1 MRTHAVTFYRNN
13 FAMNSNITSTEP
25 SDDWGDISD
34 AELLDVQSEHLAPPD
49 RSSPTLGGNVG
60 DDGQSLETT
69 EKRIDYLIKKW
80 PNLAPL
86 FERVK
91 NRSAALSVPNQSPM
105 ERFLKRHL
113 SVTQLCEQSWCEIK
127 MAYGFIKPKVR
138 MLEMQNTE
146 VTTGASIHLA
156 RELEVKPNVVTV
168 AAVTREDREA
178 LKLINILQM
187 VPALEAGQLVREF
200 PVFGVLE
207 GMFFMGVVD
216 ELYRSDSGELVLSEL
231 KTRSHNSL
239 PRPAQTK
246 GHALQVGMYKLLFDS
261 MVKGS
266 VKRDHL
272 LHNLQLDPNRVLGS
286 DLQTHTQSLGLQAVT
301 FRELLDHLLVVL
313 ICSNLHA
320 IDKLRLEYSHQS
332 SGKLIGT
339 REVAFEEAELRTN
352 IRGYLAYWRGERV
365 PQGVEVEEAWKCRMC
380 PYEET
385 CDWRRDRSQRLM
397 MVNKRAKLECP
408 KSDDPKP
415 NGSDLNG
422 SKLGVEYR

>member
-1 MRTHAVTFYRNN
+1 
-13 FAMNSNITSTEP
+13 MNSNITSTEP

-80 PNLAPL
+80 PNLAHL

-91 NRSAALSVPNQSPM
+91 NRSTALSVPNQSPM

-113 SVTQLCEQSWCEIK
+113 SVTQLCEQSWCEVK

-178 LKLINILQM
+178 LKLINMLQM
-187 VPALEAGQLVREF
+187 VSALETGQLVREF

-216 ELYRSDSGELVLSEL
+216 ELNRSDSGELVLSEL

-313 ICSNLHA
+313 TCSNLHA

-339 REVAFEEAELRTN
+339 REVAFEEAQLRTN

-415 NGSDLNG
+415 NGSNLNG

>member
-1 MRTHAVTFYRNN
+1 
-13 FAMNSNITSTEP
+13 
-25 SDDWGDISD
+25 
-34 AELLDVQSEHLAPPD
+34 
-49 RSSPTLGGNVG
+49 
-60 DDGQSLETT
+60 
-69 EKRIDYLIKKW
+69 
-80 PNLAPL
+80 
-86 FERVK
+86 
-91 NRSAALSVPNQSPM
+91 
-105 ERFLKRHL
+105 
-113 SVTQLCEQSWCEIK
+113 

-178 LKLINILQM
+178 LKLINMLQM

-266 VKRDHL
+266 LKRDHL

-286 DLQTHTQSLGLQAVT
+286 DLQTHTQSLSLQAVT

-313 ICSNLHA
+313 TCSNLHA

-339 REVAFEEAELRTN
+339 REVAFEEAQLRTN

-385 CDWRRDRSQRLM
+385 CDWRRDRSQRLT

-408 KSDDPKP
+408 KSDGPKP
-415 NGSDLNG
+415 NGSKLNG

>member
-1 MRTHAVTFYRNN
+1 
-13 FAMNSNITSTEP
+13 MNSNITSTEP

-34 AELLDVQSEHLAPPD
+34 AELLDVQSGHLAPPD

-105 ERFLKRHL
+105 ERFFKRHL

-127 MAYGFIKPKVR
+127 MVYGFIKPKVR
-138 MLEMQNTE
+138 MLEMQKTE
-146 VTTGASIHLA
+146 VTTGASIHLV

-178 LKLINILQM
+178 LKLINMLQM

-207 GMFFMGVVD
+207 GMFFMGVAD

-266 VKRDHL
+266 LKRDHL

-286 DLQTHTQSLGLQAVT
+286 DLQIHTQSLGLQAVT

-313 ICSNLHA
+313 TCSNLHA

-339 REVAFEEAELRTN
+339 REVAFEEAQLRTN

-408 KSDDPKP
+408 KSDDSKA
-415 NGSDLNG
+415 NGSNLNG
-422 SKLGVEYR
+422 LKLGVEYR

>member
-1 MRTHAVTFYRNN
+1 M
-13 FAMNSNITSTEP
+13 
-25 SDDWGDISD
+25 
-34 AELLDVQSEHLAPPD
+34 Q
-49 RSSPTLGGNVG
+49 
-60 DDGQSLETT
+60 Q
-69 EKRIDYLIKKW
+69 RIVCVSVCIR
-80 PNLAPL
+80 PNLAAL

-105 ERFLKRHL
+105 GRFLKRHL

-146 VTTGASIHLA
+146 VTTGASIYLA

-178 LKLINILQM
+178 LKLINMLQM

-246 GHALQVGMYKLLFDS
+246 GHALQVCMYKLLFDS

-313 ICSNLHA
+313 TCSNLHA
-320 IDKLRLEYSHQS
+320 IDKLRLENSHQS

-339 REVAFEEAELRTN
+339 REVAFEEAQLRTN

-380 PYEET
+380 RYEET
-385 CDWRRDRSQRLM
+385 CNWRRDRSQRLM
-397 MVNKRAKLECP
+397 MVNK
-408 KSDDPKP
+408 SQF
-415 NGSDLNG
+415 
-422 SKLGVEYR
+422 GVS